1 MAGTSPAMTELGQD
15 TRQFNLLGCANHF
28 GHREETMSTTIKS
41 LLVTSIALASFVV
54 GLSGAASAAEPYGV
68 WVRPSTGTQV
78 SFYNCGGKLCGKI
91 VAVKDESRKKEVG
104 TVIMKGS
111 VKSGD
116 NKWEG
121 DLLEADT
128 GKIYTGVVTLEGPSA
143 LNLKGCVLM
152 ICKGETWT
160 KVR

>member
-1 MAGTSPAMTELGQD
+1 MRA
-15 TRQFNLLGCANHF
+15 H
-28 GHREETMSTTIKS
+28 IKS
-41 LLVTSIALASFVV
+41 LLVTSIAVASLAV
-54 GLSGAASAAEPYGV
+54 GLSGIAGAAEPYGT

-78 SFYNCGGKLCGKI
+78 NFYDCGGKLCGKI
-91 VAVKDESRKKEVG
+91 VAVKDQSRKNEVG
-104 TVIMKGS
+104 TVIMKGAA
-111 VKSGD
+111 KSGD

-128 GKIYTGVVTLEGPSA
+128 GKIYSGVVTLQGPSA
-143 LNLKGCVLM
+143 LNLKGCFLM